1 MIANVW
7 FCTTIAILLVICHG
21 LVTHRNPSF
30 TTSPS
35 FFLKRP
41 QGIRMTSHIH
51 TSQQLPTLYEVNRR
65 YAVRANDA
73 QYIVDSGSKG
83 RAGVIFDLDTALA
96 NVEKVVGYS
105 YAILAGELGAPT
117 PNPAN
122 VRDSLGC
129 TVVGTLIAL
138 GITVPDTELVKVEQ
152 RLFAITLAMVEK
164 LPVARYPGAARLVD
178 ELLADGNDVVVVSSF
193 PLSVAKKMMGKS
205 GLAEYFE
212 NRVSGDHFLCYE
224 PDSHEAFAYGAGE
237 RCFTQQLV
245 QSCVA
250 MRKPPLLCTVVSGN
264 HRHVLTSKRSG
275 FSVVAVTGG
284 TIRSTCE
291 GTSLF

>member
-7 FCTTIAILLVICHG
+7 FGTTIAALLVICHG
-21 LVTHRNPSF
+21 WVTHRNPSF

-35 FFLKRP
+35 FFLKRS
-41 QGIRMTSHIH
+41 QGIRMTSHTN
-51 TSQQLPTLYEVNRR
+51 TSPQLPTLYEVNRR
-65 YAVRANDA
+65 YAVRVNDA
-73 QYIVDSGSKG
+73 QYIVDSGGKG

-96 NVEKVVGYS
+96 NMEKVVGYS
-105 YAILAGELGAPT
+105 YAILAGEQGAPT
-117 PNPAN
+117 PNPVN
-122 VRDSLGC
+122 VRDSLGG
-129 TVVGTLIAL
+129 TVAGTLTAL

-152 RLFAITLAMVEK
+152 RLFAIILAILDK

-178 ELLADGNDVVVVSSF
+178 ELLAEGNDVAVVSSF
-193 PLSVAKKMMGKS
+193 PLSVAKKIMGKS
-205 GLAEYFE
+205 GLAGCFE
-212 NRVSGDHFLCYE
+212 NRVPGDHFLCYE
-224 PDSHEAFAYGAGE
+224 PGSHEAFANGAGE

-284 TIRSTCE
+284 AIRSTC
-291 GTSLF
+291 GCTSLF